1 MQIAEPEGYRKKG
14 SAKQPRAAFAD
25 GTALPAKRP
34 RTSNTDDPDAA
45 RSNRR
50 TPAITDFFNNI
61 PQATNKGV
69 ASDSQVL
76 PGGEDKTQNEQ
87 DQQTET
93 KSGSSG
99 PLRSSAANGTAD
111 NVETLASAEIYESQ
125 SAARQG
131 DLRQSVQHVKDA
143 EPGAERKRQMMADA
157 AMRRL
162 GSQQHND
169 ACSDPQIAVLHGDS
183 TLDIGKVPDKAR
195 ISVVIDLVDAD
206 EVGLQQQ
213 VAQPSSQPDHQ
224 VVGGGQQPS
233 CPICRQIWS
242 TQMSNVEV
250 NQHIDK
256 CLSAQML

>member
-25 GTALPAKRP
+25 GTDLPAKRP

-61 PQATNKGV
+61 PQATNKGM
-69 ASDSQVL
+69 ALDSQAL
-76 PGGEDKTQNEQ
+76 LDAEDKRQNEQ
-87 DQQTET
+87 DQQTE
-93 KSGSSG
+93 KQFGNSG

-111 NVETLASAEIYESQ
+111 SVEIIASAEIYESQ
-125 SAARQG
+125 AAARQG
-131 DLRQSVQHVKDA
+131 ELRQSAQHMKDA
-143 EPGAERKRQMMADA
+143 QSGVERKRQMMADA

-162 GSQQHND
+162 GSQQRNV
-169 ACSDPQIAVLHGDS
+169 ASSDPQAAVLNEDS
-183 TLDIGKVPDKAR
+183 TLVIGKVADKAH
-195 ISVVIDLVDAD
+195 ISAVIDLVDAD

-213 VAQPSSQPDHQ
+213 VAHPSSQPDHQ
-224 VVGGGQQPS
+224 IAGGSQQPS

-256 CLSAQML
+256 CLSAQLL